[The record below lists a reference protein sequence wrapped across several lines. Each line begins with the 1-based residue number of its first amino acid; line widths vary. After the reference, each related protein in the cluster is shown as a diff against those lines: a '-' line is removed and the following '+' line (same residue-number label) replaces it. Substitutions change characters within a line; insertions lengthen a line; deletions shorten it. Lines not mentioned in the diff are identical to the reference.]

1 MSVVR
6 MPATFWV
13 VLMLPVAVLAA
24 PANGKII
31 EKQDV
36 VYGRVHGAGLLADI
50 AYPESDKPIPAII
63 SVHGGRWRGGAGCRA
78 RRWRPATRTRIV
90 AWERRQTRAWRRA
103 SSP

>member
-31 EKQDV
+31 AKQDV

-50 AYPESDKPIPAII
+50 A
-63 SVHGGRWRGGAGCRA
+63 
-78 RRWRPATRTRIV
+78 
-90 AWERRQTRAWRRA
+90 
-103 SSP
+103 